1 MNLEINMEET
11 PLEKSDFDVDPYIL
25 MEEIVDKL
33 KLLDYEAGF
42 CRIK

>member
-1 MNLEINMEET
+1 MVTKEET
-11 PLEKSDFDVDPYIL
+11 PIDTSEIDVDPFLL
-25 MEEIVDKL
+25 MEEISEKL

>member
-1 MNLEINMEET
+1 MVTREET
-11 PLEKSDFDVDPYIL
+11 PIETSEIDIDPFLL
-25 MEEIVDKL
+25 MEEILEKL

>member
-1 MNLEINMEET
+1 MASKEET
-11 PLEKSDFDVDPYIL
+11 PIDMNDFDVDPYLL
-25 MEEIVDKL
+25 MEEILDKL